1 MEMKGHNHEGHM
13 HGMHE
18 GHMDGGINM
27 EHMSRDIGGM
37 KGMNHGGGMG
47 HMMHMGNLK
56 RKFWVS
62 LALSIPVIILSPM
75 MGMRLPFQFTFE
87 GSQWVVLILS
97 CILFFYGGAPFL
109 IGAKNE
115 LKAKSPAMMTL
126 IAMGICVSF
135 FYSLYAF
142 AANNIFHTAEHK
154 MDYFWEL
161 STLIVIMLLGHWIEM
176 KAVGRAGG
184 ALKAIAAL
192 LPDTAHLVED
202 GQTKDI
208 PVSGLKIGDSVLVK
222 AGEKIPADGAVVS
235 GESAVNESMITG
247 ESKRVLKKGGDKVF
261 GGSVNGDGTITVK
274 ISGTGES
281 GYLARMMR
289 LVQSAQD
296 EKSATETLADKVAK
310 ALFYVALAAGICA
323 FVAWLAVTKDINTAI
338 TRMVTVFIIACPH
351 ALGLAIPLV
360 VARSISLGAAAGI
373 LVKNR
378 NAFEK
383 SKKLSVA
390 CMDKTGTITEG
401 SFQVV
406 ALKSL
411 SDEMKDAE
419 AAAVMAA
426 MEGSSSHPLAR
437 GIVDYAKK
445 LNIEIPKAENVK
457 AINGIGLDGTV
468 EGKNYKIVSRAY
480 LGAHKIEI
488 GKDENPPADASVSY
502 LVSGNKTVGYVA
514 QNDVVKPQARE
525 AVAGIKE
532 LGVIPVMLTGD
543 NKSAAAAV
551 AKKVGINDVRAELS
565 PEDKEKIVSAL
576 RNEGKTVMM
585 VGDGINDAPSL
596 ARADIGMAIG
606 AGTDVAIESADV
618 VLVNSY
624 PMDIVGFIRLA
635 RNTGS
640 KMVQNLW
647 WAVGYNIFAIPL
659 AAGVLAPIGITLSP
673 AVGALLM
680 SASTVIVAVN
690 AMMLKAK

>member
-18 GHMDGGINM
+18 GHMDGGI
-27 EHMSRDIGGM
+27 

-296 EKSATETLADKVAK
+296 DKSATETLADKVAK

-532 LGVIPVMLTGD
+532 LGVTPVMLTGD

-596 ARADIGMAIG
+596 ARADISMAIG

>member
-1 MEMKGHNHEGHM
+1 M
-13 HGMHE
+13 
-18 GHMDGGINM
+18 
-27 EHMSRDIGGM
+27 
-37 KGMNHGGGMG
+37 
-47 HMMHMGNLK
+47 
-56 RKFWVS
+56 
-62 LALSIPVIILSPM
+62 
-75 MGMRLPFQFTFE
+75 
-87 GSQWVVLILS
+87 
-97 CILFFYGGAPFL
+97 
-109 IGAKNE
+109 
-115 LKAKSPAMMTL
+115 
-126 IAMGICVSF
+126 
-135 FYSLYAF
+135 
-142 AANNIFHTAEHK
+142 
-154 MDYFWEL
+154 
-161 STLIVIMLLGHWIEM
+161 
-176 KAVGRAGG
+176 
-184 ALKAIAAL
+184 
-192 LPDTAHLVED
+192 
-202 GQTKDI
+202 
-208 PVSGLKIGDSVLVK
+208 
-222 AGEKIPADGAVVS
+222 
-235 GESAVNESMITG
+235 
-247 ESKRVLKKGGDKVF
+247 
-261 GGSVNGDGTITVK
+261 
-274 ISGTGES
+274 
-281 GYLARMMR
+281 
-289 LVQSAQD
+289 
-296 EKSATETLADKVAK
+296 
-310 ALFYVALAAGICA
+310 FYVALAAGICA

-351 ALGLAIPLV
+351 SLGLAIPLV

-532 LGVIPVMLTGD
+532 LGVTPVMLTGD